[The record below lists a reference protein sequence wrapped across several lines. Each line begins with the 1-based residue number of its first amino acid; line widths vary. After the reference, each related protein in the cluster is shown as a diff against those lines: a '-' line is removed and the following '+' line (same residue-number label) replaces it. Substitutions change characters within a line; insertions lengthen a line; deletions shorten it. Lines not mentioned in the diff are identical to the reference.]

1 MINTIIKKSTENT
14 MLTFGTDVAHQVTDA
29 LANKYG
35 FDPEEAKE
43 FLGTLTLSNSS
54 IKQKVKVPS
63 VPLPFCGKIEESWCQ
78 AIKSNHKMFTQCRN
92 DKVYGIFCKGCATNA
107 KKNEGKPTYGVIQ
120 DRLNKD
126 YTDKNGKKP
135 KNYGNVMKTLDITRE
150 AAEAEAKKLGWTI
163 PEEQFNLVVTKPGRK
178 KGSKTTTSS
187 SDNEQEVKDE
197 EVQDEEVKDEEDKDE
212 EVQDEEDQDEEDQD
226 EEVQD
231 EEVQD
236 EEVQDDEVQDEE
248 VQDEE
253 VQDEEVQEE
262 EVQEEEVQEE
272 EVQEEEVQE
281 KNDVKKVVKKKDV
294 NKKKVVK
301 KKDEKKKDE
310 KKKNDKKKNVK
321 KKVTKKKTGA
331 TSDNTAPPKLQEWD
345 NEYNIDDANFLYDK
359 EGKGPVGKVTD
370 IDNAVIEFFDDV

>member
-178 KGSKTTTSS
+178 KGSKTSTSS

-197 EVQDEEVKDEEDKDE
+197 EVKDEEVQDEEVQDEED
-212 EVQDEEDQDEEDQD
+212 QDEEDQDEEDQD

-231 EEVQD
+231 EEVQ
-236 EEVQDDEVQDEE
+236 E
-248 VQDEE
+248 
-253 VQDEEVQEE
+253 EEVQEE
-262 EVQEEEVQEE
+262 EVQEEEVHEE